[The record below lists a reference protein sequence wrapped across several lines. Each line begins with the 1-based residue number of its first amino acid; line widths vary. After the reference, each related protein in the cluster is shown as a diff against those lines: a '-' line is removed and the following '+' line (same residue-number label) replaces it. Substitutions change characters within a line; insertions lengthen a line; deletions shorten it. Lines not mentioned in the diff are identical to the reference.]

1 MPEEN
6 IVLAILFAD
15 ISGSTGLYEKLGD
28 ERAHKLVSTCLSAL
42 SEVVARHRGTIIKTI
57 GDEVMCTFEHAGD
70 AVDAA
75 IDMQKTISSIP
86 PILSRKSIS
95 PNIRVGLHMGPVIRQ
110 EGDVFGDAVNVA
122 ARMVSL
128 AKPRQIITTQQTID
142 EMPGHCMVDVK
153 CMSRTTIRGKGGE
166 FTLYEIVWDEN
177 DQTMMLAKDITMQI
191 LFSRLRLRFGGTE
204 LYVDK
209 DCPAVTMGR
218 HVVNDIVVDDVIAS
232 RSHARIEYRRGKFVL
247 VDQSTN
253 GTYVS
258 HEGEKPALVHHD
270 EIVMGM
276 RGFIT
281 LGREED
287 ADSSNAIH
295 FSCEF

>member
-1 MPEEN
+1 MSAEN
-6 IVLAILFAD
+6 TVLAILFAD
-15 ISGSTGLYEKLGD
+15 ISGSTGLYDKLGD

-42 SEVVARHRGTIIKTI
+42 SEVVASHRGTIIKTI

-70 AVDAA
+70 AVEAA
-75 IDMQKTISSIP
+75 MDMHKAISSIP
-86 PILSRKSIS
+86 ALPAKAGIS

-110 EGDVFGDAVNVA
+110 SGDVFGDAVNVA

-142 EMPGHCMVDVK
+142 ALPGQCEVDIK
-153 CMSRTTIRGKGGE
+153 CITRTTIRGKGGE

-177 DQTMMLAKDITMQI
+177 DQTMMLSKDITMQI
-191 LFSRLRLRFGGTE
+191 LFSRLRLKHGDKE
-204 LYVDK
+204 IYVDRNT
-209 DCPAVTMGR
+209 PSITMGR
-218 HVVNDIVVDDVIAS
+218 NEVNDIVVDDVIAS
-232 RSHARIEYRRGKFVL
+232 RSHATIEYRRGKFVL

-258 HEGEKPALVHHD
+258 HEGQKPALIHQD
-270 EIVMGM
+270 ELVLGM
-276 RGFIT
+276 RGYIS

-287 ADSSNAIH
+287 AESSRAIH